1 MKTIITGATGLL
13 GRSIKKEMEEDN
25 NVISLGFSRESDDII
40 KLDLTDFDLIKML
53 IMTEKPDIIIHS
65 AAERRP
71 DVTANNPDAAEEL
84 NVAAT
89 ENIAKLAAK
98 YNVFMVYISTDY
110 VFDGTKS
117 PYSTDAKPNPINLYG
132 KTKFLGE
139 KATEDYSENYAI
151 LRVPILY
158 GNQEDLNES
167 AATAIMGQIRTTPEL
182 SVDNWAARFPTYVG
196 DVAFT
201 LRELIEKVDIK
212 NCQEIFHWSGDEE
225 FTKFSM
231 AKVMGDILDV
241 DVSNIKPNNEPT
253 AGAPRPQNCQLDC
266 SKIENMGI
274 GRRTPFADV
283 VENHLVG

>member
-1 MKTIITGATGLL
+1 M
-13 GRSIKKEMEEDN
+13 R
-25 NVISLGFSRESDDII
+25 
-40 KLDLTDFDLIKML
+40 ML
-53 IMTEKPDIIIHS
+53 IMTEEPNVIIHS

-71 DVTANNPDAAEEL
+71 DVTDNNPDAAEEL

-110 VFDGTKS
+110 VFDGTS
-117 PYSTDAKPNPINLYG
+117 APYDTNAKTNPINLYG

-139 KATEDYSENYAI
+139 KATEEYSENYAI

-158 GNQEDLNES
+158 GNQENLNES
-167 AATAIMGQIRTTPEL
+167 AATAIMGQIKTTPEL

-196 DVAFT
+196 DIAFT
-201 LRELIEKVDIK
+201 LRQLLEKIDI
-212 NCQEIFHWSGDEE
+212 NNTREIFHWSGNEE

-231 AKVMGDILDV
+231 AKVMGDILEIDI
-241 DVSNIKPNNEPT
+241 SKIKPNNEPT

-266 SKIENMGI
+266 SKIENMHMGK
-274 GRRTPFADV
+274 RTPFADV
-283 VENHLVG
+283 IQNNLIG